1 MAEQVATTQKP
12 IYQGTD
18 LKFQIDIVTE
28 GFDMDADDFKVVIK
42 NGSKSEKVI
51 TKGEMLVTENDK
63 YLFTLN
69 TAELGTGEYVIST
82 FAYVP
87 DSDFDS
93 GIRTEVT
100 KQTLCVVTS

>member
-1 MAEQVATTQKP
+1 MAEQAVTTQKP
-12 IYQGTD
+12 IYKGTD
-18 LKFQIDIVTE
+18 LKFQIDISTE
-28 GFDMDADDFKVVIK
+28 GFDMDSDDFKVVIK
-42 NGSKSEKVI
+42 NLIKYEKVI
-51 TKGEMLVTENDK
+51 TKGEMLVTENGK

-69 TAELGTGEYVIST
+69 TTELGTGEYVIST

-100 KQTLCVVTS
+100 KQTLCVVI